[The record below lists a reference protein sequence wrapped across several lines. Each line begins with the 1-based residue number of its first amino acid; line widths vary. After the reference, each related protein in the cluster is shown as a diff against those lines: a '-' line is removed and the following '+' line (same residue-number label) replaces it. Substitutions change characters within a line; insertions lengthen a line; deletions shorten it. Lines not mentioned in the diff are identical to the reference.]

1 MTDSTH
7 KNDYLVLA
15 RKYRP
20 QNFADLVGQEALV
33 QTLSNALSSGRIH
46 HAFVFNGIRGTGKTT
61 TARIMAMALN
71 CENGPSSTWEENDE
85 QVKLIMEG
93 RHPDVLEFDAASH
106 RGVDEIQQL
115 FEGVAYQP
123 VSGRYKVYIIDEV
136 HMLSK
141 QAFNAILKT
150 LEEPPAN
157 VKFIFATTEVNKV
170 PITVL
175 SRCQR
180 FDLKRITSGTLADYF
195 MTLLEKE
202 GVEADKDAVHMVA
215 RAADGSARD
224 GLSILD
230 QAIALS
236 AGEKITENSV
246 RAMLGGASKERVY
259 DLLDSMLDG
268 APEKAMEYFSGM
280 YLDGFDALQIVKDL
294 QDALYTMTRMK
305 LVPSLAESAGLSEL
319 EKTRLSPLVAKLSLE
334 GMGRAYQMLHGIA
347 LEASTAGR
355 VHEVVE
361 MGLVRV
367 AHLAPL
373 PAIDK
378 ILGRMAGTQ
387 APVIPEAAAAEDLPG
402 KPHPKETQPV
412 EGQPAPQLKKTPE
425 AWEDIVALVKSEA
438 PVVAGELVHHV
449 RPLMVKE
456 GTLRMQCDEKL
467 TSGEGLVQRVRQIL
481 ADKTGKTWDVTLEK
495 DAREVGAITLA
506 EEREEARKE
515 RVREALQDESV
526 KSLIELYPD
535 SEVVDVVPS

>member
-1 MTDSTH
+1 MTDSKH

-20 QNFADLVGQEALV
+20 NTFSSMVGQEALV
-33 QTLSNALSSGRIH
+33 QTLSNALASGRIH

-71 CENGPSSTWEENDE
+71 CESGPSSSWDENDE

-202 GVEADKDAVHMVA
+202 GVEADKDAIHMVA

-236 AGEKITENSV
+236 AGEKITEESV

-259 DLLDSMLDG
+259 DLLENILSG
-268 APEKAMEYFSGM
+268 QPEKALEGFAAM
-280 YLDGFDALQIVKDL
+280 YMDGYDALQVVKDL
-294 QDALYTMTRMK
+294 QDSLYTMTRMK
-305 LVPSLAESAGLSEL
+305 LVPTLADSAGLSEL

-334 GMGRAYQMLHGIA
+334 GMGRAYQMLHNIFV
-347 LEASTAGR
+347 EASQAGR

-378 ILGRMAGTQ
+378 ILGRMAGTE
-387 APVIPEAAAAEDLPG
+387 APVAAEAASAEDLPG
-402 KPHPKETQPV
+402 KSLPKD
-412 EGQPAPQLKKTPE
+412 PE
-425 AWEDIVALVKSEA
+425 PIPPKSSNQKALSAWEDIVELVKQAA

-449 RPLMVKE
+449 RPLMVKD
-456 GTLRMQCDEKL
+456 GILRMQCDEKL
-467 TSGEGLVQRVRQIL
+467 AKGEDLVNKVRQIL
-481 ADKTGKTWDVTLEK
+481 SEKTGKAWEVSLER
-495 DAREVGAITLA
+495 DAKETGALTLA

-515 RVREALQDESV
+515 RVRQALQDDNV

-535 SEVVDVVPS
+535 SEVVDVVQV

>member
-71 CENGPSSTWEENDE
+71 CENGPSSTWDENDE

-202 GVEADKDAVHMVA
+202 GVEADKDAIHMVA

-236 AGEKITENSV
+236 AGERITENSV

-268 APEKAMEYFSGM
+268 APEKAMEYFSG
-280 YLDGFDALQIVKDL
+280 
-294 QDALYTMTRMK
+294 
-305 LVPSLAESAGLSEL
+305 
-319 EKTRLSPLVAKLSLE
+319 
-334 GMGRAYQMLHGIA
+334 
-347 LEASTAGR
+347 
-355 VHEVVE
+355 
-361 MGLVRV
+361 
-367 AHLAPL
+367 
-373 PAIDK
+373 
-378 ILGRMAGTQ
+378 
-387 APVIPEAAAAEDLPG
+387 
-402 KPHPKETQPV
+402 
-412 EGQPAPQLKKTPE
+412 
-425 AWEDIVALVKSEA
+425 
-438 PVVAGELVHHV
+438 
-449 RPLMVKE
+449 
-456 GTLRMQCDEKL
+456 
-467 TSGEGLVQRVRQIL
+467 
-481 ADKTGKTWDVTLEK
+481 
-495 DAREVGAITLA
+495 
-506 EEREEARKE
+506 
-515 RVREALQDESV
+515 
-526 KSLIELYPD
+526 
-535 SEVVDVVPS
+535 

>member
-20 QNFADLVGQEALV
+20 NTFSSMVGQEALV
-33 QTLSNALSSGRIH
+33 QTLSNALASGRIH

-71 CENGPSSTWEENDE
+71 CENGPSSSWEENDE

-202 GVEADKDAVHMVA
+202 GVEADKDAIHMVA

-236 AGEKITENSV
+236 AGEKITEESV

-259 DLLDSMLDG
+259 DLLENILSG
-268 APEKAMEYFSGM
+268 QPEKALEGFAAM
-280 YLDGFDALQIVKDL
+280 YMDGYDALQVVKDL
-294 QDALYTMTRMK
+294 QDSLYTMTRMK
-305 LVPSLAESAGLSEL
+305 LVPTLADSAGLSEL

-334 GMGRAYQMLHGIA
+334 GMGRAYQMLHNIFV
-347 LEASTAGR
+347 EASQAGR

-378 ILGRMAGTQ
+378 ILGRMAGTE
-387 APVIPEAAAAEDLPG
+387 APVVAEAASAEDLPG
-402 KPHPKETQPV
+402 KSHPKETP
-412 EGQPAPQLKKTPE
+412 PAEEQTPQLPKTPD
-425 AWEDIVALVKSEA
+425 AWEDIVELVKQAA

-449 RPLMVKE
+449 RPLMVKD

-467 TSGEGLVQRVRQIL
+467 AKGEDLVNKVRQIL
-481 ADKTGKTWDVTLEK
+481 SEKTGKAWEVTLER
-495 DAREVGAITLA
+495 DAKEAGALTLA

-515 RVREALQDESV
+515 RVRQALQDDNV

-535 SEVVDVVPS
+535 SEVVDVVQV